1 MENVCRVYSDA
12 KTTRTGLAFF
22 ATPHNGGREDLVA
35 LGAFAS
41 NIATFLGWKKG
52 DNIIQTLKSGSLFTA
67 LLQDHWRHRLDQ
79 FNVVSFRGAEDDVR
93 TLAPIT
99 TIVAGASATFGRSGD
114 RERVVDLDGANH
126 STVCRFGDGD
136 QDQYNLKKVKSN
148 ILYLYTKSKGKIALN
163 SS

>member
-1 MENVCRVYSDA
+1 MENACGVYSDA

-79 FNVVSFRGAEDDVR
+79 FNVVSFRGAEDDVG

-99 TIVAGASATFGRSGD
+99 TTQLLILHRRLCLGQAPLL
-114 RERVVDLDGANH
+114 VDLE
-126 STVCRFGDGD
+126 
-136 QDQYNLKKVKSN
+136 
-148 ILYLYTKSKGKIALN
+148 TKN
-163 SS
+163 E